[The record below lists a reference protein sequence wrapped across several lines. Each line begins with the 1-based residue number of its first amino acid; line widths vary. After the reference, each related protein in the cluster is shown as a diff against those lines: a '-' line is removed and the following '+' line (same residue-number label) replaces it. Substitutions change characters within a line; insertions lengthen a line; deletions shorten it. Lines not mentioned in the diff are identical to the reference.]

1 MARLE
6 TILAIMIQDEEWD
19 ISPILSE
26 NLPDLDGTSDPRK
39 VMRAFR
45 EAAYEAQNT
54 IEQLL
59 EDEPDLEQ
67 RTEETDK
74 AVTMISSELH
84 RGRKTWD
91 QVERGL
97 KNWLIRPV
105 ADAIRAAV
113 TKLAKLLGQERRA
126 ERDQPKP
133 TIVTNS
139 DSQKTAP
146 APKPAHSS
154 KSGNEPR

>member
-6 TILAIMIQDEEWD
+6 TILAIMTEDKEWD

-26 NLPDLDGTSDPRK
+26 NLPDLDDATDPRK
-39 VMRAFR
+39 MMRAFR
-45 EAAYEAQNT
+45 EAAYKAQNS

-59 EDEPDLEQ
+59 EAEPDLEQ
-67 RTEETDK
+67 RTDDTDK
-74 AVTMISSELH
+74 AVIMISSELH
-84 RGRKTWD
+84 QNGKAWE
-91 QVERGL
+91 QIERGL

-113 TKLAKLLGQERRA
+113 TKLAELLGQERRA

-133 TIVTNS
+133 TIMTDS
-139 DSQKTAP
+139 DGQKTAP
-146 APKPAHSS
+146 APKPARHS
-154 KSGNEPR
+154 KSGYEPS

>member
-6 TILAIMIQDEEWD
+6 TILAIMTEDEEWD

-26 NLPDLDGTSDPRK
+26 NLPDLDDASDPRK
-39 VMRAFR
+39 VMLAFR

-59 EDEPDLEQ
+59 EAEPDLEQ

-84 RGRKTWD
+84 RGKKTWD

-97 KNWLIRPV
+97 KTWLIRPL

-113 TKLAKLLGQERRA
+113 TKLAELLGQERRA
-126 ERDQPKP
+126 ERDQPKQ
-133 TIVTNS
+133 TIVTDS
-139 DSQKTAP
+139 DGQKTAP
-146 APKPAHSS
+146 ALKPTYHS
-154 KSGNEPR
+154 KSGNEPS